1 MEEKP
6 KQLPFDPDND
16 ESVAAWV
23 DTHDLSEIEE
33 FLVDVDPKELGI
45 VPRKIKL
52 RRASEEEA
60 SEIRSKWEGES
71 SPDLRVFSVR
81 MPEKDLE
88 EIKKLAEETGVGPT
102 TMARILIREAMKARR
117 RA

>member
-1 MEEKP
+1 MEEKT

-33 FLVDVDPKELGI
+33 LLVDVDPKELGI
-45 VPRKIKL
+45 VSGKMRLK
-52 RRASEEEA
+52 RVSEKEATVIRTRWEE
-60 SEIRSKWEGES
+60 ES

-81 MPEKDLE
+81 MPEKDLD

-102 TMARILIREAMKARR
+102 TMARILIKEAMKARR

>member
-1 MEEKP
+1 MEN
-6 KQLPFDPDND
+6 KQLPFDPDD
-16 ESVAAWV
+16 DDSVAAWF
-23 DTHDLSEIEE
+23 DTHGTEEIEE
-33 FLVDVDPKELGI
+33 FLVEVDPKEIGI
-45 VPRKIKL
+45 MHGKMKL
-52 RRASEEEA
+52 RRITEEEA
-60 SEIRSKWEGES
+60 VEIRSKWEGDS
-71 SPDLRVFSVR
+71 SSDLRVFSVR